1 MTIKGTLKGLCTARR
16 PMVTC
21 QEAVGALI
29 ASTGLT
35 ADEAAM
41 MVATLA
47 VRVDEGTWALATNL
61 EKAYAQRVGILSP
74 KGRPC
79 LRVSF

>member
-1 MTIKGTLKGLCTARR
+1 
-16 PMVTC
+16 MVTC

-29 ASTGLT
+29 ATTSLS

-47 VRVDEGTWALATNL
+47 KRVDEGTWALATRT
-61 EKAYAQRVGILSP
+61 EKAYAQRVGIMSP